1 MRLRSV
7 RAHFSTAC
15 LLPRIGARAWAGRRP
30 WTRGGVTRVEL
41 KLGGALPAGALVQGY
56 AYGLPARRAAITRPQ
71 RHVLDRFAY

>member
-1 MRLRSV
+1 M
-7 RAHFSTAC
+7 
-15 LLPRIGARAWAGRRP
+15 
-30 WTRGGVTRVEL
+30 TRVEL